1 MTLQRRR
8 IRKVSS
14 KSNKHVME
22 TKLQHEDAL
31 NKLKALVKHGD
42 ICMFTTVDKD
52 LKIKSRPLTTADV
65 DEDGNIWFFTNE
77 FSEKIHDLSTDN
89 SVNLIYSNPDKNT
102 YVDIHGS
109 CVVVVNK
116 QKNEQLWNPFLKAW
130 FPNGLD
136 DPKLCLL
143 KVMTE
148 EAFFWNSSSNKM
160 VVAFNMLKAIVSK
173 EKYDEGEQG
182 KLSLATEKHG

>member
-1 MTLQRRR
+1 
-8 IRKVSS
+8 
-14 KSNKHVME
+14 ME
-22 TKLQHEDAL
+22 TKLQNQDAVA
-31 NKLKALVKHGD
+31 KLKELVKHGD
-42 ICMFTTVDKD
+42 ICMFTTVDKES
-52 LKIKSRPLTTADV
+52 KIKSRPLTTADV

-89 SVNLIYSNPDKNT
+89 SVNLIYSNSDKNT
-102 YVDIHGS
+102 YLNIQGS
-109 CVVVVNK
+109 CVVVVNRE
-116 QKNEQLWNPFLKAW
+116 KNEQLWNPFLKAW

-136 DPKLCLL
+136 DSKLCLL

-160 VVAFNMLKAIVSK
+160 VVAFNMLKAIVTK

-182 KLSLATEKHG
+182 ELSLLSEKQVL